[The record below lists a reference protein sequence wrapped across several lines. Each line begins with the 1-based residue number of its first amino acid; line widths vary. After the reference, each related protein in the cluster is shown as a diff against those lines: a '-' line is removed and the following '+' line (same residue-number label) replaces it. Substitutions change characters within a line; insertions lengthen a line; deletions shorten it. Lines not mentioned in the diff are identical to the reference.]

1 MDIRIS
7 GNNESRIF
15 FTYFCNVSSD
25 TGLVENNHAGFN
37 DINFVKCKWYFLF
50 CKSTGSTLVTYYKGK
65 GTLGILKPWNYCDF
79 AM

>member
-37 DINFVKCKWYFLF
+37 DINFVKCK
-50 CKSTGSTLVTYYKGK
+50 
-65 GTLGILKPWNYCDF
+65 
-79 AM
+79 